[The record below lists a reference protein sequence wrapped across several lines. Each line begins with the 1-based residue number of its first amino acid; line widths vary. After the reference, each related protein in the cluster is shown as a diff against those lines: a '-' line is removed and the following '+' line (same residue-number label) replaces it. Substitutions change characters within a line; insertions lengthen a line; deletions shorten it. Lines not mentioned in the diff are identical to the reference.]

1 MNGQP
6 SSPGMCRNALG
17 FGGVVTAGETTLC
30 IDMANTPLE
39 HDPEKGGDWFSDHPQ
54 KQGRSYVRGK

>member
-1 MNGQP
+1 
-6 SSPGMCRNALG
+6 MCRNALG